1 MGRIVR
7 LDVHQIIDCP
17 PKYMSHKYAVS
28 DDSARRDA
36 QLIRK
41 TMIGVNFQG
50 NPPIAHELPE
60 VKRLDSRYF
69 AELALQLNA
78 RQALE
83 MIKCRTH
90 NTPPAASG

>member
-1 MGRIVR
+1 
-7 LDVHQIIDCP
+7 
-17 PKYMSHKYAVS
+17 MSRKDAVS
-28 DDSARRDA
+28 DDSASRDA

-41 TMIGVNFQG
+41 TMIGVNFQED
-50 NPPIAHELPE
+50 PPKAHELPE
-60 VKRLDSRYF
+60 VKLLDSRYF

>member
-1 MGRIVR
+1 
-7 LDVHQIIDCP
+7 
-17 PKYMSHKYAVS
+17 MSHKDAVS

-41 TMIGVNFQG
+41 TTIGVNFLED
-50 NPPIAHELPE
+50 PTKAHELPK
-60 VKRLDSRYF
+60 VKLLDSRYL
-69 AELALQLNA
+69 AEFALQLNS

-90 NTPPAASG
+90 NTPPAASR